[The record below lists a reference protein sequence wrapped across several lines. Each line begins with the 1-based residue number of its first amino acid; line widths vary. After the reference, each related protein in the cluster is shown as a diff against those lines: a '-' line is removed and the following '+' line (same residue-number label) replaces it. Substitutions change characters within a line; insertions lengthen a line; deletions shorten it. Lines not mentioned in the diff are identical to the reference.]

1 MSTVRYESVDGNQ
14 NRLEKSERK
23 EEIMKIDLFD
33 KLWTIFTILTLNF
46 VVLFLVYYA
55 RVQTEEILQK
65 VSDFFTQESKK
76 SCGPLIV
83 HDK

>member
-33 KLWTIFTILTLNF
+33 KLWTIFTILSLNF

-55 RVQTEEILQK
+55 RVQTEEILKK
-65 VSDFFTQESKK
+65 VSANFLLKNGYTVV
-76 SCGPLIV
+76 GR
-83 HDK
+83 